1 MIWQKIVILGLALL
15 AALWLVIAHG
25 VAYQRTKIRHRL
37 LQSGSFLLIALIAVR
52 FLLGLLFDPSYAR
65 VSIISFLILPL
76 VSGSQIAVLWFASD
90 KYPRYRHSRDL
101 LLLRQPQPLINIAP
115 DPSQG
120 LYVPHANLP
129 HPSLSARQR
138 LIGVALGVGLFLL
151 MVLVLWLL

>member
-37 LQSGSFLLIALIAVR
+37 WQCGSSLLLALMAGR
-52 FLLGLLFDPSYAR
+52 FLLKVLLNPGYGRLSN
-65 VSIISFLILPL
+65 STFLILL
-76 VSGSQIAVLWFASD
+76 FACAGQVAVLWFAND
-90 KYPRYRHSRDL
+90 QYPRYGHSRDL

-115 DPSQG
+115 DPAQG

-138 LIGVALGVGLFLL
+138 WIGVALGVGLFLL